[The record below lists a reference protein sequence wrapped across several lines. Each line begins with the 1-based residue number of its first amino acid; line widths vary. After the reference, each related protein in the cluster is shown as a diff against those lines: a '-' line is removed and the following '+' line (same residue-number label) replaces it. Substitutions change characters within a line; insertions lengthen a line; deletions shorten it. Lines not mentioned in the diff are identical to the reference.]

1 MVVWFYYLP
10 GTGVTGE
17 KRFYGGSGLIVGD
30 VEDWFV
36 PSFGEVVEDRAESS
50 DNVVTCSG
58 LNREGVDVVG
68 VIRICDEEVLIS
80 VCRSGGQSPRGV
92 CVDRAFGLIR

>member
-1 MVVWFYYLP
+1 MVFESLNGSFSGIHSMVVWFYYLP

-36 PSFGEVVEDRAESS
+36 PSFGEVVEDSAEGS
-50 DNVVTCSG
+50 DNVVT
-58 LNREGVDVVG
+58 
-68 VIRICDEEVLIS
+68 
-80 VCRSGGQSPRGV
+80 
-92 CVDRAFGLIR
+92 